1 MRHRIARFKVRA
13 SEVGAAEKAIIEF
26 VSKVADEPGTL
37 RYESYREADGVTYV
51 HFMTFADEAAEK
63 AHRETDH
70 VKKFVADLY
79 PRCEVQPVF
88 VDLKK
93 ISGAG
98 R

>member
-1 MRHRIARFKVRA
+1 MKHRIARFKVRA
-13 SEVGAAEKAIIEF
+13 SEVAAAEKAIIEF
-26 VSKVADEPGTL
+26 VARVADEPGTL
-37 RYESYREADGVTYV
+37 RYDSFREADGVTYI
-51 HFMTFADEAAEK
+51 HFMTFADEDAEK

-70 VKKFVADLY
+70 VKKFVAELY

-88 VDLKK
+88 TDLKK